1 MNVGIVTGYRIVN
14 YGSVLQAYAT
24 QQVVNS
30 LGYDSKLIRFENN
43 KKDSF
48 AYLSLLRNLCSFYHW
63 GLRIEKIK
71 LRKNRA
77 AAPSKER
84 RDKFDNFIR
93 KHILETLPLSSGQEL
108 LDECKKYDILLAGS
122 DQIWH
127 PSNRPLH
134 YYTLDF
140 ISNIKKISYASSFG
154 VNKLPNQMKRGYKKA
169 LQAFDYITV
178 REQSGVDIING
189 LGLSAHLVVDPTL
202 LLSCEEWNS
211 VVTED
216 IVNKNYIFC
225 YFLGS
230 REDGRIKAL
239 EMKRI
244 TGLPIIAICG
254 VDDFIEI
261 DNVYIDEKIE
271 AVGPGEF
278 LALIKGSKYVFTDS
292 FHCSVFSII
301 FEKDF
306 YVFKRFSDEQKISTN
321 SRIENLLSMFD
332 LNNRMCSAD
341 TSLTDLEEINY
352 NFIQYRLE
360 DLRMESKRHLFRALK
375 GE

>member
-30 LGYDSKLIRFENN
+30 LGYNSKLIRFENN

-178 REQSGVDIING
+178 REQSGVDIISG

-278 LALIKGSKYVFTDS
+278 LSLIKGSKYVFTDS

-301 FEKDF
+301 FA
-306 YVFKRFSDEQKISTN
+306 VSS
-321 SRIENLLSMFD
+321 
-332 LNNRMCSAD
+332 
-341 TSLTDLEEINY
+341 
-352 NFIQYRLE
+352 
-360 DLRMESKRHLFRALK
+360 
-375 GE
+375 

>member
-321 SRIENLLSMFD
+321 SRIENLLTMFD

>member
-1 MNVGIVTGYRIVN
+1 
-14 YGSVLQAYAT
+14 
-24 QQVVNS
+24 
-30 LGYDSKLIRFENN
+30 
-43 KKDSF
+43 
-48 AYLSLLRNLCSFYHW
+48 
-63 GLRIEKIK
+63 
-71 LRKNRA
+71 
-77 AAPSKER
+77 
-84 RDKFDNFIR
+84 
-93 KHILETLPLSSGQEL
+93 
-108 LDECKKYDILLAGS
+108 
-122 DQIWH
+122 
-127 PSNRPLH
+127 
-134 YYTLDF
+134 
-140 ISNIKKISYASSFG
+140 
-154 VNKLPNQMKRGYKKA
+154 
-169 LQAFDYITV
+169 
-178 REQSGVDIING
+178 
-189 LGLSAHLVVDPTL
+189 
-202 LLSCEEWNS
+202 
-211 VVTED
+211 
-216 IVNKNYIFC
+216 
-225 YFLGS
+225 
-230 REDGRIKAL
+230 
-239 EMKRI
+239 MKRI

-271 AVGPGEF
+271 AVGPEEF

-306 YVFKRFSDEQKISTN
+306 YVFRRFSDEQKISTN

>member
-306 YVFKRFSDEQKISTN
+306 YVFKRFLDEQKISTN

>member
-30 LGYDSKLIRFENN
+30 LGYNSKLIRFENN

-178 REQSGVDIING
+178 REQSGVDIISG

-244 TGLPIIAICG
+244 TGLPSIAICG

-278 LALIKGSKYVFTDS
+278 LSLIKGSKYVFTDS

-341 TSLTDLEEINY
+341 TSLTDLEKINY

>member
-30 LGYDSKLIRFENN
+30 LGYNSKLIRFENN

-84 RDKFDNFIR
+84 RDKFDNFIK

-178 REQSGVDIING
+178 REQSGVDIISG

-211 VVTED
+211 VITED

-271 AVGPGEF
+271 AVGPEEF

-306 YVFKRFSDEQKISTN
+306 YVFRRFSDEQKISTN

>member
-30 LGYDSKLIRFENN
+30 LGYNSKLIRFENN

-48 AYLSLLRNLCSFYHW
+48 AYLSLLRNLCSFHHW

-84 RDKFDNFIR
+84 RDKFDNFIK

-178 REQSGVDIING
+178 REQSGVDIISG

-211 VVTED
+211 VITED

-271 AVGPGEF
+271 AVGPEEF

-306 YVFKRFSDEQKISTN
+306 YVFRRFSDEQKISTN